1 MTFCNWDKEIH
12 NDEEQLKRIKRAE
25 SADMTPTS
33 IDYENQTGVFKGSG
47 KKPYEVSLDFCTCSD
62 FRRRKLPCKHIYR
75 LAMELGLFD
84 SDYDVGIN
92 KFDLSKAIFSLD
104 VEVQKAL
111 YDICCDAAYHSQIT
125 FVFNKEEFPKYI
137 ELITN
142 GFCIEILSNY
152 HDAFLTVPVSTIKE
166 MFKDIVADDKP
177 KYNAITKTYL
187 NWISENDYIIANQ
200 LSKHY
205 AVLQLNEQINSK
217 VHAIVSR
224 YRKKFIKKEVP
235 YVDDFFGD
243 LYSVEYEEVFNN
255 EII

>member
-1 MTFCNWDKEIH
+1 M
-12 NDEEQLKRIKRAE
+12 
-25 SADMTPTS
+25 
-33 IDYENQTGVFKGSG
+33 
-47 KKPYEVSLDFCTCSD
+47 
-62 FRRRKLPCKHIYR
+62 
-75 LAMELGLFD
+75 
-84 SDYDVGIN
+84 
-92 KFDLSKAIFSLD
+92 
-104 VEVQKAL
+104 
-111 YDICCDAAYHSQIT
+111 
-125 FVFNKEEFPKYI
+125 
-137 ELITN
+137 
-142 GFCIEILSNY
+142 
-152 HDAFLTVPVSTIKE
+152 TVPVSTIKE